1 GMERNAKPRQ
11 VARVVRQVR
20 LAGSNDLVRLGLG
33 RGNPGQPQLGSCQIL
48 LPSPCINPSDCRSR
62 PGKNLIEAGMV
73 HITDVFGYSSITI
86 HEDGS
91 MHYAPTNSRAARQT
105 SSTVTPSI
113 QR

>member
-1 GMERNAKPRQ
+1 MNANVNAMQLTMDLFDSGFVEVTAADPR
-11 VARVVRQVR
+11 
-20 LAGSNDLVRLGLG
+20 LVRYQYCLH
-33 RGNPGQPQLGSCQIL
+33 
-48 LPSPCINPSDCRSR
+48 SPVINLSDCRSR

-105 SSTVTPSI
+105 SSTVTPFI